1 MTSENDEKINQVISI
16 LESRNVSDKIDKLL
30 NNYSY
35 YSHKLQD
42 IQYDDEKGLTDE
54 LINELKIKEI
64 NRQLN
69 FIYKD
74 KKIQILLTN
83 SLYDEDNDKF
93 YDLIILYKNICVL
106 KDSVTEE
113 IDPYTTTYRTGS
125 FTEYSLKIFK
135 NGSWIDDLDYLIEE
149 FKEFKEISDSV
160 IKNKIKQELSNN
172 IDLDPID

>member
-30 NNYSY
+30 NNYSF

-74 KKIQILLTN
+74 KKLQVLLTN
-83 SLYDEDNDKF
+83 SRYDEDDDKF
-93 YDLIILYKNICVL
+93 YDLIILYKDICVL

-113 IDPYTTTYRTGS
+113 IDPYTTTYRKGGFS
-125 FTEYSLKIFK
+125 EYSIKSFK
-135 NGSWIDDLDYLIEE
+135 NGSWIDDLGYLIDK
-149 FKEFKEISDSV
+149 FKKNQETSDSV

-172 IDLDPID
+172 INLDPID